1 MAMQV
6 SDSFRLIPVL
16 ASLLMAH
23 SVLMKEYE
31 ISRGVP
37 VLLPHRCT
45 HRENM
50 NRGDGR
56 EVLVRYQPDRSSFVN
71 NALMPVKNDLRREI
85 VTIMS
90 MRQEQVLFFK
100 ADENLSYGDVAEV
113 LSDLKQDDPKLFIA
127 LVTKDQ
133 IGSVDGTQWGQANL
147 CLP

>member
-31 ISRGVP
+31 IFRGVP

-45 HRENM
+45 HREDM

-133 IGSVDGTQWGQANL
+133 IGSVDGTQWRRANL